1 MQSVTLG
8 RRLTQI
14 TLVSKAHVAWP
25 CFSGEEGA
33 HVALSQWEEGTH
45 VALFQWEEGTHV
57 ALFQGEEGAHVAL
70 FQGEEGAHVAL
81 SQWKEGTDTEQAL
94 RSGSPRLS
102 TVISK

>member
-33 HVALSQWEEGTH
+33 HVALCRGEEGAH
-45 VALFQWEEGTHV
+45 VALSR
-57 ALFQGEEGAHVAL
+57 GEEGAHVAL
-70 FQGEEGAHVAL
+70 FQWE
-81 SQWKEGTDTEQAL
+81 
-94 RSGSPRLS
+94 
-102 TVISK
+102 

>member
-1 MQSVTLG
+1 M
-8 RRLTQI
+8 
-14 TLVSKAHVAWP
+14 
-25 CFSGEEGA
+25 
-33 HVALSQWEEGTH
+33 
-45 VALFQWEEGTHV
+45 